1 MKITQIMLSKGFGGA
16 ERYFTDLAVALARR
30 NHKVQVICNK
40 NFQELERFQHVSG
53 IIVETVNVMG
63 WWDSFARY
71 RIRQAIREFS
81 PDIIHAHL
89 SRAAHIAG
97 NAIKNLNIPLV
108 VKTHNYVNLKYFRD
122 VDCFITTT
130 NDQRQYLLDK
140 NVSEEK
146 IIVIPNFS
154 LFPGV
159 DKIKPPNQNHIVFAS
174 YGRMVNKKGFDVL
187 LKAFR
192 VLVNSGINASLK
204 LGGDGPEMKTLQLL
218 SKKLELDKLVTVHGW
233 IKDVRSFLA
242 DADIFVLPSLDEPFG
257 IAILE
262 AMSCGVPIITT
273 NTRGPMEILDKDM
286 ACFVQAG
293 DVASLAAMMN
303 HMVSNRG
310 AASVMAQRC
319 LEKYK
324 SEYSGEVVIPKIE
337 ALYSKLCHKLS

>member
-1 MKITQIMLSKGFGGA
+1 MKITQVMLTKGFGGA
-16 ERYFTDLAVALARR
+16 ERYFTDLSIVLAGRD
-30 NHKVQVICNK
+30 HHIQVICNK
-40 NFQELERFQHVSG
+40 HFRELERFRNMPG
-53 IIVETVNVMG
+53 ITMETLNVMG
-63 WWDSFARY
+63 WWDPVARY
-71 RIRQAIREFS
+71 RIKQAIKEFS
-81 PDIIHAHL
+81 PDVVHAHL
-89 SRAAHIAG
+89 ARAAYIAG
-97 NAIKNLNIPLV
+97 NAIKDLNIPLV
-108 VKTHNYVNLKYFRD
+108 VKTHNYVNLKYYRN
-122 VDCFITTT
+122 VSCFIATT
-130 NDQRQYLLDK
+130 NDQRRHLLDK
-140 NVSEEK
+140 NVSDEK

-159 DKIKPPNQNHIVFAS
+159 DKIKPPNQNHVVFAS

-192 VLVNSGINASLK
+192 VLANSGINASLK

-218 SKKLELDKLVTVHGW
+218 SKKLELDKLVTFHGW

-262 AMSCGVPIITT
+262 AMSCGVPIIAT

-303 HMVSNRG
+303 HMVSNRE

-324 SEYSGEVVIPKIE
+324 SEYSGKVVIPKIE
-337 ALYSKLCHKLS
+337 ALYNKLCHKPS